1 MKRKLFRIAA
11 APGSLAVLLKGQ
23 LRFMNEYYEVSAIA
37 SEGEQHQTI
46 RKTEGINTLVVNI
59 DRRINILADLK
70 SLYKLYTLFKKEK
83 PFIIHSIT
91 PKAGLLSMIAG
102 YLAGVPYRLHTFTG
116 LVFPTQ
122 TGMMKKML
130 IFFDRIICFCATNIY
145 PEGLGVKNDLISYG
159 ITKKPL
165 KIIGHGNVNGI
176 DLNHFNPNLYTNS
189 IKKDIR
195 RELSIAESDFIWC
208 FVGRIGYD
216 KGIEEM
222 INSFIQVHKKS
233 KNSKLLLVGPYE
245 KELDPLPHAIEH
257 EIETNKSIISVGW
270 QQDVRPYF
278 AISNVFVFPSYREGF
293 PNVLLQAGA
302 MGIYSIVTNING
314 SNEIIDNGINGTIIP
329 VKDSSALT
337 EAMLNCLED
346 ASKHKDYNEKYRR
359 LIAEK
364 YSQEYVW
371 SEQLKEYQLLN

>member
-11 APGSLAVLLKGQ
+11 VPGSLAVLLKGQ
-23 LRFMNEYYEVSAIA
+23 LRFMNESFNVSAIA

-46 RKTEGINTLVVNI
+46 RETEGINTIVVNI

-176 DLNHFNPNLYTNS
+176 DLNHFDPNLYNNS

-195 RELSIAESDFIWC
+195 RELSIAKSDFIWC

-222 INSFIQVHKKS
+222 INSFIQVQKKS

-245 KELDPLPHAIEH
+245 KELDPLPHSIEH

-329 VKDSSALT
+329 VKDSIALT

-346 ASKHKDYNEKYRR
+346 ASKHKNYNEKYRR
-359 LIAEK
+359 FIAEK